1 MVTVIIPYTDQTQ
14 KVIFT
19 LFPSPEG
26 GVAAAYPWDRGRAI
40 TASLD
45 ESLRAGTTQEGA
57 RRSLLCHPQTN
68 YPTLVPGYTLLYE
81 KLKVISDLVCFT
93 G

>member
-19 LFPSPEG
+19 PFPSPEG

-40 TASLD
+40 TELD
-45 ESLRAGTTQEGA
+45 ESLRAGTTQEGP
-57 RRSLLCHPQTN
+57 RRSLLCNPQTN

-81 KLKVISDLVCFT
+81 KQKVISDLVWLT